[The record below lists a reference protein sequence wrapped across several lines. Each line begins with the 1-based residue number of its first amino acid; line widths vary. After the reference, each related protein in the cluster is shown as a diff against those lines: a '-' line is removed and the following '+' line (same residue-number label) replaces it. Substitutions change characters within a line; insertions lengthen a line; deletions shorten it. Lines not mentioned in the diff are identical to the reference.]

1 MKVLLR
7 VFGLGCMLASISI
20 AQETVTAPAAI
31 VSYPDLILYN
41 GKIVTMDDTST
52 GPSPGHIYQAV
63 AVRDRKIQAL
73 GTDALILSYAGPHT
87 RKVDVKGKTV
97 IPGIVDS
104 HTHIHNNEVAWWVK
118 ENPSAFESMAKRF
131 VVGGNTY
138 QELKRGVELVLKERM
153 GTSNPDQ
160 WAFINLP
167 TNDPKDPGSGTGIG
181 VKFLQ
186 ERGLTLTDLDALS
199 PNHPVFLQSHPGY
212 MINTAG
218 KKQIEKLYGFF
229 PPMDTADETGFG
241 ELTEYERALLVDGY
255 FRVRPKELAD
265 IVEQGLLKNAAVG
278 ITTFASHMMG
288 LQYLNAYQKLAREDR
303 LPVRY
308 AYTHYFGFQDN
319 PDPAAFY
326 MRLGDMAGLGTDYF
340 WSIGAGLGNI
350 DSGPPMY
357 CSTME
362 APKEL
367 KDREWCRNGPG
378 SPMGK
383 ATLIAILAKERVA
396 VGHAWGDKGVDYF
409 MDSLDEAMKM
419 DPTIT
424 LDYIRSR
431 RFSSDHCGFYPRP
444 AQIPRMA
451 KYGMIIS
458 CGGNTLGRSY
468 PWLKRYGEK
477 YANWISPIKSLLK
490 GGVKPVFEDE
500 SGVNG
505 LVSETYF
512 YGAYPLITRKNEY
525 GKMVAPEEAVDRMTL
540 LKMMTSW
547 PAEYVLREDKIG
559 TLAPGKFADILVLNK
574 DYFTVPEAEL
584 PNTYPVMTVVGGK
597 VEVIRE
603 EFAKELGVKAVGPQI
618 EFKNGAR
625 YSAPPAE

>member
-1 MKVLLR
+1 MRNLLLFMAATCVL
-7 VFGLGCMLASISI
+7 VAVAA
-20 AQETVTAPAAI
+20 AQETVTVPAAI
-31 VSYPDLILYN
+31 VAYPDLILYN
-41 GKIVTMDDTST
+41 GKIVSMDDTST
-52 GPSPGHIYQAV
+52 GSSPGHIFQAA

-73 GTDALILSYAGPHT
+73 GADSLILSYAGPKT
-87 RKVDVKGKTV
+87 DKVDLKGKTV

-104 HTHIHNNEVAWWVK
+104 HTHIHNNEVAYWVK
-118 ENPSAFESMAKRF
+118 QNPAAFETMARRF
-131 VVGGNTY
+131 VVGGTTY
-138 QELKRGVELVLKERM
+138 DELKRGVELVLKERM
-153 GTSNPDQ
+153 GNAAPDQ
-160 WAFINLP
+160 WAFVLLP
-167 TNDPKDPGSGTGIG
+167 TNDPKNPGSGTGVG

-186 ERGLTLTDLDALS
+186 ERGLTLKDLDALS

-218 KKQIEKLYGFF
+218 KKAIEKLYGFF
-229 PPMDTADETGFG
+229 PPMDTADDTGFG

-265 IVEQGLLKNAAVG
+265 IVELGLLKNAAVG

-288 LQYLNAYQKLAREDR
+288 LQYLNAYQRLVREDR
-303 LPVRY
+303 MPIRY

-340 WSIGAGLGNI
+340 WSIGTGLGNV

-378 SPMGK
+378 TPMAK
-383 ATLIAILAKERVA
+383 ATLTALLAKERVA

-409 MDSLDEAMKM
+409 MDTVDEAMKL
-419 DPTIT
+419 DPVIT

-431 RFSSDHCGFYPRP
+431 RLSSDHCGFYPRP

-451 KYGMIIS
+451 KLGMIIS

-468 PWLKRYGEK
+468 PWLERYGDK
-477 YANWISPIKSLLK
+477 YANWISPIKSMLK

-505 LVSETYF
+505 NVSETYF
-512 YGAYPLITRKNEY
+512 YGAFPLLTRKNEY
-525 GKMVAPEEAVDRMTL
+525 GKLVAPEEAIDRMTL
-540 LKMMTSW
+540 MKMMTSW
-547 PAEYVLREDKIG
+547 PAEYVLREDKVG
-559 TLAPGKFADILVLNK
+559 TLAPGKFADLVVLNK
-574 DYFTVPEAEL
+574 DYFTVPENEL
-584 PNTYPVMTVVGGK
+584 PMTYPVMTVVGGK
-597 VEVIRE
+597 IEVIRE
-603 EFAKELGVKAVGPQI
+603 EFAKEIGRSAIGPQL
-618 EFKNGAR
+618 EFKNGKR
-625 YSAPPAE
+625 YSETPAE